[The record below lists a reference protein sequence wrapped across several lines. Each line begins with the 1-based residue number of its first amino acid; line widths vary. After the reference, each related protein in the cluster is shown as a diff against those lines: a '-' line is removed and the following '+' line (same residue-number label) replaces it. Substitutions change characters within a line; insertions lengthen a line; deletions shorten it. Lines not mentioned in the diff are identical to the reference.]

1 MSTFR
6 TYLHSAC
13 LIALL
18 ATHAGVVH
26 PDPIPGIRRA
36 VERLSDAQFGSLPV
50 SELGIVS

>member
-1 MSTFR
+1 MSTLR
-6 TYLHSAC
+6 TYLHSLC
-13 LIALL
+13 LAALL
-18 ATHAGVVH
+18 ATHAGIVH